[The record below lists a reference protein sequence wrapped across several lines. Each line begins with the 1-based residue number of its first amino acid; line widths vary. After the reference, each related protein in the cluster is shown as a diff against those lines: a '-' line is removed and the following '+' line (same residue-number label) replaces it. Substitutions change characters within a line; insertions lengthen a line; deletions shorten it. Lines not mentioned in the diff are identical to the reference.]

1 MRRRRLVDFL
11 CHANI
16 VFAGV
21 FAVLWIIN
29 LFNPHM
35 QFLSGGPANVTLILF
50 CISAI
55 LLSAMLLGEP

>member
-1 MRRRRLVDFL
+1 MKNRWLKELL

-21 FAVLWIIN
+21 FTVLWAIN

-35 QFLSGGPANVTLILF
+35 QFLSGGPANIALILF
-50 CISAI
+50 CVSSI
-55 LLSAMLLGEP
+55 LLSALLLSEQ